1 MWVLK
6 YVEGKLAFWWMD
18 GWIYIYSDVNNG
30 WSLDIS
36 NCFDLLVS
44 KIKSEIKTVSGLKH
58 TDQSKK

>member
-1 MWVLK
+1 MWRVSLHS
-6 YVEGKLAFWWMD
+6 GGWMD

-30 WSLDIS
+30 RSLDIS

-44 KIKSEIKTVSGLKH
+44 KIKSEIKIVSGLKH